1 MKKLI
6 TIEFAKVLHYPV
18 FWVIISIYAVLVP
31 VMFFGLGSVSI
42 PFFPS
47 KATMFGYPTVWNYI
61 TWTAGWFNLLLGV
74 LIVNLT
80 CNEFTY
86 RTQRQNIIDGLT
98 KRGFLIGKILFYSVL
113 AAAVT
118 LYTFIVGVI
127 AGSIYSDGG
136 NMFEEIHYLLVYFIQ
151 TMGYFSFAFFFGI
164 IIKRPAL
171 SIVLYIIIFLF
182 RFIFQLILGTDIS
195 QFMPIN
201 VMGDLIEFPF
211 FKELFA
217 MAESQGERAELPYTM
232 SQTVRSFVAFFWM
245 AFFMVTAYQIERRRD
260 L

>member
-1 MKKLI
+1 MKKLLTLEI
-6 TIEFAKVLHYPV
+6 AKVRHYTV
-18 FWVIISIYAVLVP
+18 FWVILAIYMVLVP
-31 VMFFGLGSVSI
+31 VMFFGLGGLQI

-61 TWTAGWFNLLLGV
+61 TWTASWFNLLLGV

-98 KRGFLIGKILFYSVL
+98 RREFLIGKILFYTLL
-113 AAAVT
+113 AAFVT
-118 LYTFIVGVI
+118 LYTFLIGII
-127 AGSIYSDGG
+127 AGSIYSEGG
-136 NMFEEIHYLLVYFIQ
+136 NMFDEIHYLLVYFIQ

-164 IIKRPAL
+164 LVKRPAL
-171 SIVLYIIIFLF
+171 SIVLYILIFIF
-182 RFIFQLILGTDIS
+182 RFIFQLALGVEIS

-217 MAESQGERAELPYTM
+217 MAEGQGEQPELPYTM
-232 SQTVRSFVAFFWM
+232 SQNVRAVAAFAWM
-245 AFFMVTAYQIERRRD
+245 TIFMVTADQIERRRD